1 MERVLALQALS
12 MSQQKSLDDA
22 AAASGESNQC
32 SSETNS
38 CSTQSNGC
46 KGLEGSDW

>member
-12 MSQQKSLDDA
+12 MSQQKSLDAD
-22 AAASGESNQC
+22 AASGESNQC

-46 KGLEGSDW
+46 KGLDGIEW

>member
-1 MERVLALQALS
+1 MERVLALQALA
-12 MSQQKSLDDA
+12 MTRQKALDGD
-22 AAASGESNQC
+22 AASGESNQC

-46 KGLEGSDW
+46 KGLESAEW